1 MAQLNPYLTFNG
13 NAREAMTFYQSCLGG
28 ELILNTIG
36 ESPMAAQMPKE
47 KHNEIL
53 HSVLK
58 NGHLTIMAAD
68 MGSADPGQ
76 GRVALCLVCSSADEI
91 KRLFEALSAD
101 GNVDYPLKQEFFGT
115 FGAFIDKYGV
125 RWNLQYGTGE
135 QK

>member
-58 NGHLTIMAAD
+58 NEHLTIMAAD

-76 GRVALCLVCSSADEI
+76 GRVAFCLLCISAD
-91 KRLFEALSAD
+91 
-101 GNVDYPLKQEFFGT
+101 
-115 FGAFIDKYGV
+115 
-125 RWNLQYGTGE
+125 
-135 QK
+135 